1 MDNSIQDNSTYAEGG
16 IINYSGFNSQ
26 DRYLMSNG
34 NSAFSTTPSSRN
46 SFEMSS
52 GGNQRQAISSQVSI
66 KSNMFLVLAIIIT
79 ICLIISDIQFSR
91 IILTLHDAN
100 VGHSKAKNDMLKTL
114 LVCTPICR
122 LIGN

>member
-1 MDNSIQDNSTYAEGG
+1 MDNSIQDNSAYSEGG

-66 KSNMFLVLAIIIT
+66 MSTIFLTPAIRVT
-79 ICLIISDIQFSR
+79 MSR
-91 IILTLHDAN
+91 IFLSDVIFED
-100 VGHSKAKNDMLKTL
+100 D
-114 LVCTPICR
+114 IDDYD
-122 LIGN
+122 